1 MGYKIEMHVLM
12 SLQISSV
19 FIVMP
24 HSPAL
29 ILLDWLSDCFL
40 LVIFSLKFTILLIS
54 LKDQMFDV
62 RCTSVYVLPRR
73 RSYFNIAFIG

>member
-1 MGYKIEMHVLM
+1 MRYKIEMHVLM

-40 LVIFSLKFTILLIS
+40 LVIFSLKIYNL
-54 LKDQMFDV
+54 V
-62 RCTSVYVLPRR
+62 
-73 RSYFNIAFIG
+73 NIFKGPNV